1 MRREANLIDRAIGRC
16 DALLRAATRTGLQ
29 QQRLTPGADLPEL
42 ELESDDRRHAAAL
55 MRVNHAG
62 EIAAQALYV
71 GQALGARRDSTAAA
85 LLAAARD
92 EGDHLHWCEER
103 LAALG
108 SRPSLLAPLWFA
120 GSCAIGIVAGIAG
133 DRASLGFVEETERQV
148 VAHLDEHLGRL
159 PAADRRSR
167 AVVAAMR
174 ADEARHAAG
183 AARRGA
189 ARPPLLVRRAM
200 AAVARIMTTTAYRF

>member
-1 MRREANLIDRAIGRC
+1 MRREENLTDRAIGRC
-16 DALLRAATRTGLQ
+16 DALLRAATRSAMPQ
-29 QQRLTPGADLPEL
+29 HRPTPGAELPEA
-42 ELESDDRRHAAAL
+42 ELAAAERRHAAGL

-71 GQALGARRDSTAAA
+71 GQALCARRDSTAAA

-92 EGDHLHWCEER
+92 EGDHLYWCEER

-108 SRPSLLAPLWFA
+108 SRPSVLAPLWFA
-120 GSCAIGIVAGIAG
+120 GSCAIGLAAGIAG

-148 VAHLDEHLGRL
+148 VAHLDGHLGRL

-174 ADEARHAAG
+174 ADEARHASN

-189 ARPPLLVRRAM
+189 ARLPMFVRRAM
-200 AAVARIMTTTAYRF
+200 AAVARIMTTTAYRL